1 MSEKLSI
8 EERIRIDLEDMR
20 NWPELRAAMAQSE
33 DEVRAAVTGS
43 GGTNSSS
50 DIIEKL
56 TEDPFILSRYY

>member
-1 MSEKLSI
+1 MNKKLSI
-8 EERIRIDLEDMR
+8 EERIRIDLEDMS
-20 NWPELRAAMAQSE
+20 NWSELNASMAQSE
-33 DEVRAAVTGS
+33 NDVRAAVTGS